1 MLRQLIGCQRRIVL
15 RGYRYFTDAA
25 SQDFT
30 EGEKKI
36 KEVLQT
42 KFPGHKLIHVSDI
55 SGGCGAMFEVAIE
68 AEEFRGL
75 RTVKQHMLVNEA
87 LKKEIGQMHG
97 LRIHTK
103 VPG

>member
-1 MLRQLIGCQRRIVL
+1 L

-55 SGGCGAMFEVAIE
+55 SG
-68 AEEFRGL
+68 
-75 RTVKQHMLVNEA
+75 
-87 LKKEIGQMHG
+87 
-97 LRIHTK
+97 K
-103 VPG
+103 V